1 MAFDAAWH
9 AANRDEQEEVQ
20 IGCCTLNLGETC
32 WYGSTHPVNCDGF
45 SILTDVLY
53 NESVEGNYFFLK
65 GPKNG

>member
-1 MAFDAAWH
+1 MAFDAARH

-45 SILTDVLY
+45 SISTDVL
-53 NESVEGNYFFLK
+53 
-65 GPKNG
+65 